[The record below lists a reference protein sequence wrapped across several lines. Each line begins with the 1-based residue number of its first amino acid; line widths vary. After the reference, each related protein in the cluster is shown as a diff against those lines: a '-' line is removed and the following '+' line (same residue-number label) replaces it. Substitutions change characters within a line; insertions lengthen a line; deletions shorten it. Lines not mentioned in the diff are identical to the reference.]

1 MWDRKDVKYPFQN
14 SMEPSMENKPFPV
27 PTEGFVNIGATVFV
41 KGEIQ
46 GNEDLVVEGEVEG
59 QINLKDHNLHLGP
72 KSRVRAA
79 IYAKTVTIEGEV
91 RGDVYASERLVIKKT
106 GRLSGN
112 IVAPRLVLEDGSRFK
127 GTIDMDKAVE
137 APKVRVAE
145 NAPAPV
151 SLVDSREKNLD
162 LEVG

>member
-1 MWDRKDVKYPFQN
+1 MWDRKDAKYPFQ
-14 SMEPSMENKPFPV
+14 STTEPSMENKPFPV
-27 PTEGFVNIGATVFV
+27 PAEGFVNVGATVFV
-41 KGEIQ
+41 KGEIH

-59 QINLKDHNLHLGP
+59 HINLKDHNLHLGP
-72 KSRVRAA
+72 KSRVRAE
-79 IYAKTVTIEGEV
+79 IYAKTITIEGDV

-127 GTIDMDKAVE
+127 GTIDMDKTVE
-137 APKVRVAE
+137 PPKMGAAE
-145 NAPAPV
+145 HTPSPV
-151 SLVDSREKNLD
+151 SLVDTREKNLD